1 MDDFT
6 QHFPESITKQRCFRR
21 IKCAGRLIH
30 IGPLRDFQLHGM
42 DVVLGVTI
50 IAGDES
56 TFKAAIRNRP
66 ELTGICGPDHGV
78 LDFQTA
84 AFAAVGANIQLRQFS
99 LEQSWHN
106 AGN

>member
-21 IKCAGRLIH
+21 IKYAGRLIH

-42 DVVLGVTI
+42 DVVLGVAI
-50 IAGDES
+50 VAGDES
-56 TFKAAIRNRP
+56 TFKATIRNIP
-66 ELTGICGPDHGV
+66 ELTGICGPDHGA
-78 LDFQTA
+78 LDFRVA
-84 AFAAVGANIQLRQFS
+84 ANAVVGTDIQLRQFS